1 MGYYSIPFRTL
12 PQAHM
17 KILLVE
23 DDSQT
28 VSHVSRGMAAEGYD
42 VEVAATGSDGL
53 SLAIGG
59 GHDVIV
65 VDRMLPGLDGLSIV
79 KSMRAIG
86 VRTPVLYLTAMS
98 GIHDRVEGL
107 EAGGDDYLVKPFAF
121 VELLARVRALARRP
135 ASGGEELTLLQVG
148 DVKMDLLKR
157 VVRRDGKEID
167 LLPQE
172 FRLLEYLMRH
182 QGRTVTR
189 TMLLENVWDMHFDPR
204 TSVVESHI
212 SRLRAKLS
220 PQAPKEFIQTVR
232 NVGYVFR
239 APR

>member
-1 MGYYSIPFRTL
+1 
-12 PQAHM
+12 M

-28 VSHVSRGMAAEGYD
+28 VGHVSRGMAAEGHD
-42 VEVAATGSDGL
+42 VQVATTGPEGL
-53 SLAIGG
+53 ALAVGG
-59 GHDVIV
+59 GHDVVIL
-65 VDRMLPGLDGLSIV
+65 DRMLPGLDGLSIV
-79 KSMRAIG
+79 KSMRAVG

-107 EAGGDDYLVKPFAF
+107 EAGGDDYLIKPFAF
-121 VELLARVRALARRP
+121 VELLARVRALGRRP
-135 ASGGEELTLLQVG
+135 AATGGDEQTQLQAG
-148 DVKMDLLKR
+148 DLKLDLLKR
-157 VVRRDGKEID
+157 VVRRDGREID

-212 SRLRAKLS
+212 SRLRAKLN
-220 PQAPKEFIQTVR
+220 PHAPKEFIQTVR
-232 NVGYVFR
+232 NVGYVLR
-239 APR
+239 APG